1 MTSGKKK
8 RVLFVCVG
16 NCCRSQMA
24 EGFAAQYGSDVLVA
38 ESAGL
43 VPAGVVVDET
53 VRAMAERNVD
63 ISSQYSKGLRVERS
77 GEYDL
82 IVNISGFHLPDA
94 MHAPSVAW
102 AVPDPI
108 GQSDEVYR
116 QVCDQIEALVLQ
128 LISDFRQERL
138 REVPA
143 GNRVP

>member
-53 VRAMAERNVD
+53 VRAMAARNVD
-63 ISSQYSKGLRVERS
+63 ISSQYSKALRVEQS
-77 GEYDL
+77 AEYDL
-82 IVNISGFHLPDA
+82 IVNISGFHLPNA
-94 MHAPSVAW
+94 VRAPSVAW

-138 REVPA
+138 RGAPE
-143 GNRVP
+143 GDRVP

>member
-1 MTSGKKK
+1 MTPANKK

-24 EGFAAQYGSDVLVA
+24 EGFAVQYGSDVLVA

-53 VRAMAERNVD
+53 VRTMAERNID
-63 ISSQYSKGLRVERS
+63 ISGQYSKGLRVEQT

-82 IVNISGFHLPDA
+82 IVNMSGFSLPEGVR
-94 MHAPSVAW
+94 APTVAW

-108 GQSDEVYR
+108 GQSHEIYT
-116 QVCDQIEALVLQ
+116 QVCDQIEALVLA
-128 LISDFRQERL
+128 LITDSRLERSQKGQADSK
-138 REVPA
+138 RA
-143 GNRVP
+143 

>member
-1 MTSGKKK
+1 VSSDKKK

-24 EGFAAQYGSDVLVA
+24 EGFAVQYGSDVLVA

-53 VRAMAERNVD
+53 IRTMAERNVD
-63 ISSQYSKGLRVERS
+63 ISGQYSKPLRVEQAD
-77 GEYDL
+77 EYDL
-82 IVNISGFHLPDA
+82 IVNMSGFSLPEGVR
-94 MHAPSVAW
+94 APTVAW

-108 GQSDEVYR
+108 GQSHQIYA

-128 LISDFRQERL
+128 LITEARLERSQKGQ
-138 REVPA
+138 A
-143 GNRVP
+143 GNRLA